1 MQRILILGCPGSG
14 KSTLA
19 RELAERTGLPLV
31 HLDQIYWRPG
41 WVEPSKEEWHAQ
53 LPEIL
58 ARPAWILDGNY
69 GGSIALRL
77 EAADT
82 AILLDRPTW
91 LCLFRIFRRSV
102 LTWGRIRPDMAEGC
116 SERFDLQ
123 FFAYVLNF
131 RRAKLPK
138 VMTGLRDSTGSTWCC
153 VRTRK
158 WKVFSVRLRRDKA
171 AQEWGTGSG
180 LAICGSTHETQQ
192 PVAAY

>member
-138 VMTGLRDSTGSTWCC
+138 VMTGLRGFHGQH
-153 VRTRK
+153 V
-158 WKVFSVRLRRDKA
+158 VLRSNAEVEGFLRSSSA
-171 AQEWGTGSG
+171 R
-180 LAICGSTHETQQ
+180 
-192 PVAAY
+192 